1 MNESHENRRIGRSA
15 AIIGAATML
24 SRIFGLVRDILFA
37 QLFGTSLT
45 ADAFNL
51 AYRLPTFLRRVFGEG
66 VMNAAFIPT
75 FTQHRIDH
83 GEEESSRLASQV
95 FWSLSILLGAAVFIA
110 MMAAPYLVALFAR
123 GWAGDAEKLELTTH
137 ITRLIFPYVFLVG
150 LAVLVMGM
158 LFARRRF
165 VAASLSPTVFS
176 VGWVAGALFAL
187 FYAEDTGPR
196 LDYYC
201 YGLLAGSLGQFLVQ
215 LPALRRAGIALTL
228 WQGPRMPELR
238 IIGSLMLPGIAG
250 LAVVQIN
257 SLADTIFATL
267 LPTGSVTALSLGN
280 RVMLLPLAIFAT
292 AVSSAALPTLSDQVH
307 RDGPER
313 AKASVSFSL
322 RFLLFFLIPSTV
334 GLWLLARP
342 IIRLLFLRG
351 EFNEESLTMT
361 SAALG
366 YYAIGLIAFG
376 CLKAV
381 APYFFSMRDTR
392 TPVVA
397 GAVAMAVNIIM
408 NLLLYKPMGVTGLA
422 LATSVAGFVNIALLL
437 AILARRHG
445 WLESPVAMPALRM
458 SAAALFMVPAIQWIA
473 PLLEPAAEAGI
484 GGQLVHVGGAIGAGL
499 LAYGAASLVLAR
511 DTIREVIASL
521 LGRNLSRR

>member
-1 MNESHENRRIGRSA
+1 
-15 AIIGAATML
+15 ML

-37 QLFGTSLT
+37 QLFGTSLA

-75 FTQHRIDH
+75 FTQHRIDQ

-95 FWSLSILLGAAVFIA
+95 FWALSILLGGAVLLA
-110 MMAAPYLVALFAR
+110 MVAAPWLVALFAR
-123 GWAGDAEKLELTTH
+123 GWAGEPEKLALTTH

-165 VAASLSPTVFS
+165 LAASLSSTIFS
-176 VGWVAGALFAL
+176 LGWVAGAVVALTFA
-187 FYAEDTGPR
+187 EETGPR

-215 LPALRRAGIALTL
+215 LPALRNAGITLTR
-228 WQGPRMPELR
+228 WRGPRMPELR
-238 IIGSLMLPGIAG
+238 IIGNLMLPGIAG

-267 LPTGSVTALSLGN
+267 LPTGAVTALSLGN

-292 AVSSAALPTLSDQVH
+292 AVSSAALPALSNQVH
-307 RDGPER
+307 TDGPVR

-351 EFNEESLTMT
+351 EFDEESLTMT
-361 SAALG
+361 AAALG
-366 YYAIGLIAFG
+366 FYAIGLIAFG

-397 GAVAMAVNIIM
+397 GAVAMVVNIIM
-408 NLLLYKPMGVTGLA
+408 NAALYKPMGVTGLA
-422 LATSVAGFVNIALLL
+422 LATSVAGFVNLALLL

-445 WLESPVAMPALRM
+445 WLESPVALPAVRM
-458 SAAALFMVPAIQWIA
+458 SLAALFMVPAIQWIS
-473 PLLEPAAEAGI
+473 PLLEPAPGSGTPA
-484 GGQLVHVGGAIGAGL
+484 QLAHVGGTIGAGL
-499 LAYGAASLVLAR
+499 LAYGAASLIVAR
-511 DTIREVIASL
+511 DVTREVFASL
-521 LGRNLSRR
+521 FGRALSRR